1 MMNSRISK
9 QKTSTDGITIENEV
23 RRLKNMMKSR
33 VSKQKTSTDGFAI
46 ECDQQSE
53 EDDEQ
58 QDQ

>member
-1 MMNSRISK
+1 
-9 QKTSTDGITIENEV
+9 
-23 RRLKNMMKSR
+23 MMKSR